1 MIPYVLKASMINVSI
16 ILVFDTPLLVNLRIP
31 WANNKIFA
39 AKTAKTR
46 NNKNR
51 NDPMPRNGECS
62 NTSCIMAR
70 YITNTGMSCTPADTT
85 HHKELTRFLYLMNW
99 ITPAMNNTIA
109 INIDIKYSNR
119 EIEML
124 ANYKYSDHYDDAL
137 SLFFSLYDKQP
148 VLFMCKWILG

>member
-1 MIPYVLKASMINVSI
+1 
-16 ILVFDTPLLVNLRIP
+16 
-31 WANNKIFA
+31 
-39 AKTAKTR
+39 
-46 NNKNR
+46 
-51 NDPMPRNGECS
+51 
-62 NTSCIMAR
+62 
-70 YITNTGMSCTPADTT
+70 MSCTPADTT

-148 VLFMCKWILG
+148 VLFMCK